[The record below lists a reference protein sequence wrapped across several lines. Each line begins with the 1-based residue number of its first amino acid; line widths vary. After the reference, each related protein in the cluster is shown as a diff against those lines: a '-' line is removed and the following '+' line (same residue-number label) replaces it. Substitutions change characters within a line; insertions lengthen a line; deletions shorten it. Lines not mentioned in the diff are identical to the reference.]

1 MRKDNASVTIIEFSS
16 YECPFCKK
24 FFNETLPQLK
34 EEYIATGKVKFVYRD
49 SIFRST
55 KSGGVGIGE
64 EMYQEIASA
73 IGLNN
78 D

>member
-1 MRKDNASVTIIEFSS
+1 MRKKIIVPIVILFLSAL
-16 YECPFCKK
+16 FAVCKK